1 MPCRGAFWRQPARQ
15 DLGFPLG
22 IAQSLPWAGDHFAYC
37 AKWRLSACRVM
48 SIRIRSSKG
57 NTSGCPGICR
67 STSNK
72 IESYDDAGAIALA
85 EVVERR

>member
-1 MPCRGAFWRQPARQ
+1 
-15 DLGFPLG
+15 
-22 IAQSLPWAGDHFAYC
+22 
-37 AKWRLSACRVM
+37 M
-48 SIRIRSSKG
+48 SIRIRSSIG